1 MGLALASAWFGIQVR
16 GVLGIGPKV
25 SWPAADLQAAR
36 ELATRAVRWY
46 PTGEEALTRY
56 RRVSGL
62 GMDIAP
68 GEEWLARGSVHAE
81 RGWRLAQDP
90 RTFAVAGAPFASLVA
105 SATVPVLLA
114 RGERDPMVSLQELR
128 MHAPQSCDIPGA
140 GHNAHLEDPGAVVGL
155 LEHLVV
161 RV

>member
-1 MGLALASAWFGIQVR
+1 M
-16 GVLGIGPKV
+16 
-25 SWPAADLQAAR
+25 
-36 ELATRAVRWY
+36 
-46 PTGEEALTRY
+46 TRY

-128 MHAPQSCDIPGA
+128 MHAPQ
-140 GHNAHLEDPGAVVGL
+140 
-155 LEHLVV
+155 
-161 RV
+161 